1 MTRKIGAL
9 LLMIAVLAPS
19 VSAEQ
24 TPAVPAEQRRVHPY
38 KKAALIMIGIGALV
52 SLAAANDV
60 AGVEGP
66 RFQSCVADAARLGER
81 RDCLSERAPNPSLS
95 AIGVGLIGGGVL
107 VGLQRSPRTP
117 AIQFG
122 RGRLSVVSRIS
133 F

>member
-1 MTRKIGAL
+1 VTRKIGVL
-9 LLMIAVLAPS
+9 LLVVAVLAPS
-19 VSAEQ
+19 VSADQ
-24 TPAVPAEQRRVHPY
+24 PPPAEQPRVHPY
-38 KKAALIMIGIGALV
+38 KKAALIMVGIGALV

-66 RFQSCVADAARLGER
+66 KFQSCVTDAASRGER
-81 RDCLSERAPNPSLS
+81 DDCLSERAPNPSLS

-117 AIQFG
+117 SIQFG
-122 RGRLSVVSRIS
+122 RGHLSIVGRIS